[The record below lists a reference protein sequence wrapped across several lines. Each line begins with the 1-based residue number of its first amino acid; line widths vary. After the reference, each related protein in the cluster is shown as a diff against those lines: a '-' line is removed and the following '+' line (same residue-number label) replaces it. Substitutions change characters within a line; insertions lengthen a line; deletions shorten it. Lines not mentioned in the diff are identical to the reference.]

1 MIGFALVISMGAC
14 VKNRN
19 ANATD
24 FSQITPI
31 LEIRDNISGI
41 GNDAGL
47 SNFGKASLSFTSD
60 TGTFSFYVNLAS
72 EFTLDHDITVTVGI
86 DNAALQSYNADPANA
101 VDYELMPDSIFSLPA
116 TQVTIKAHER
126 VALVSV
132 DVYANKIDPSKSYML
147 PISITDASGINISGN
162 FGTIYYHVIGNC
174 LAGTYDVVGTRTN
187 YTGAVSGGIISSVT
201 DLSANSP
208 KIVIPVDPTHT
219 LVDYANLGGS
229 GWAYSLTYDC
239 AAGGNLVA
247 VGNDVALA
255 SALAGTFSITTATY
269 DPELKQIYLLSTYTN
284 TSGNARVVEEWL
296 TKE

>member
-1 MIGFALVISMGAC
+1 
-14 VKNRN
+14 
-19 ANATD
+19 
-24 FSQITPI
+24 
-31 LEIRDNISGI
+31 
-41 GNDAGL
+41 
-47 SNFGKASLSFTSD
+47 
-60 TGTFSFYVNLAS
+60 
-72 EFTLDHDITVTVGI
+72 
-86 DNAALQSYNADPANA
+86 
-101 VDYELMPDSIFSLPA
+101 
-116 TQVTIKAHER
+116 
-126 VALVSV
+126 
-132 DVYANKIDPSKSYML
+132 
-147 PISITDASGINISGN
+147 TDASGINISGN

-187 YTGAVSGGIISSVT
+187 YTGAVSGGIISSVS

-239 AAGGNLVA
+239 SAGGNLVA

-269 DPELKQIYLLSTYTN
+269 DPVLKQIYLLSTYTN